1 MTPDFNDEKM
11 LRTRFRQETFSVI
24 ICNIALLTVILSP
37 GGDFSMTA
45 RIGFAL
51 GLVLLDAIY
60 AVMRV
65 RFRGNPNALKE
76 NRTYRTLYYVSWIM
90 VGIAILLVIFH
101 SLGYFRKKVSFSL
114 IRLDFSA
121 EAAEGFDA
129 PAHGADEA
137 WASQLKLV
145 ESPEALSE
153 ILHMVDPS
161 GENTAAAVSEYE
173 SAFFEKNLIGCA
185 LLSTGHT
192 AGRIAADSAEDSD
205 AGKNAL
211 QIKIFFYP
219 SGVEE
224 GETYDYLF
232 FAEIP
237 RDLAEKYDSYP
248 VSVETQS

>member
-101 SLGYFRKKVSFSL
+101 
-114 IRLDFSA
+114 
-121 EAAEGFDA
+121 
-129 PAHGADEA
+129 
-137 WASQLKLV
+137 
-145 ESPEALSE
+145 
-153 ILHMVDPS
+153 
-161 GENTAAAVSEYE
+161 
-173 SAFFEKNLIGCA
+173 
-185 LLSTGHT
+185 
-192 AGRIAADSAEDSD
+192 
-205 AGKNAL
+205 
-211 QIKIFFYP
+211 
-219 SGVEE
+219 
-224 GETYDYLF
+224 
-232 FAEIP
+232 
-237 RDLAEKYDSYP
+237 
-248 VSVETQS
+248 

>member
-145 ESPEALSE
+145 ESGSTYLAWIDCHELGLYGTDLLRFVEDEAGLWLDCGDMFGKDGDGF
-153 ILHMVDPS
+153 IRINIATQRAYLARALDQLV
-161 GENTAAAVSEYE
+161 TAVE
-173 SAFFEKNLIGCA
+173 
-185 LLSTGHT
+185 
-192 AGRIAADSAEDSD
+192 RI
-205 AGKNAL
+205 
-211 QIKIFFYP
+211 
-219 SGVEE
+219 
-224 GETYDYLF
+224 
-232 FAEIP
+232 
-237 RDLAEKYDSYP
+237 RH
-248 VSVETQS
+248 